1 MIQSFKEVY
10 LKNLNSLMTE
20 ISLYEREEDI
30 WKIDTGILNSAG
42 NLTLHLMGNLNYFI
56 GTYLGDTGYVRDRDR
71 EFADKDIPKLQL
83 MSDLNETINML
94 DITLSNLTD
103 ADLLQV
109 YPTDKFGVG
118 KTTGY
123 ILTYLLAHFNY
134 HLGQINY
141 HRRLLSK

>member
-20 ISLYEREEDI
+20 ISLYNSEEDI
-30 WKIDTGILNSAG
+30 WRVEEGISNSAG

-56 GTYLGDTGYVRDRDR
+56 ETYLGDTGYVRDRDR

-83 MSDLNETINML
+83 MSDLTETVNML
-94 DITLSNLTD
+94 DITLSNLSNES
-103 ADLLQV
+103 LLEE
-109 YPTDKFGVG
+109 YPTDKFGAG

-141 HRRLLSK
+141 HRRLLGK

>member
-10 LKNLNSLMTE
+10 LKNLNSLKSE
-20 ISLYEREEDI
+20 LSLYDTESDI
-30 WKIDTGILNSAG
+30 WKVEHGILNSAG
-42 NLTLHLMGNLNYFI
+42 NLTLHLIGNLNYFI
-56 GTYLGDTGYVRDRDR
+56 GSYLGDTGYVRDRDR
-71 EFADKDIPKLQL
+71 EFADKDISRQQL
-83 MSDLNETINML
+83 LSDLTETINML
-94 DITLSNLTD
+94 DVTLSNLTD
-103 ADLLQV
+103 EALLKV
-109 YPTDKFGVG
+109 YPTDKFGAG

>member
-10 LKNLNSLMTE
+10 LKNLNSLLTE
-20 ISLYEREEDI
+20 ISLYNSEEDI
-30 WKIDTGILNSAG
+30 WRVEPGILNSAG
-42 NLTLHLMGNLNYFI
+42 NLTLHLMGNLNFFI

-71 EFADKDIPKLQL
+71 EFADKDIPKQQL
-83 MSDLNETINML
+83 INDLNETINML
-94 DITLSNLTD
+94 DVTLSNLTD
-103 ADLLQV
+103 EALLKV
-109 YPTDKFGVG
+109 YPTDKFGEG
-118 KTTGY
+118 KTNAY

>member
-20 ISLYEREEDI
+20 ISLYEKEEDI

-103 ADLLQV
+103 QDLLQV

>member
-30 WKIDTGILNSAG
+30 WKIESGILNSAG

-94 DITLSNLTD
+94 DITLANLTD
-103 ADLLQV
+103 QDLLQV

>member
-103 ADLLQV
+103 QDLLQV